1 MVVGARVVGPA
12 GSVCSLAAAAGQLAE
27 SFPHVQVALCW
38 QAIRKA
44 VGRRGQ
50 RMLTAPSLPEALG
63 ALGAVS
69 AEDAAGWPEGLREEV
84 AALVRPQPQLPTVA

>member
-1 MVVGARVVGPA
+1 
-12 GSVCSLAAAAGQLAE
+12 
-27 SFPHVQVALCW
+27 
-38 QAIRKA
+38 
-44 VGRRGQ
+44 
-50 RMLTAPSLPEALG
+50 MLTAPSLPEALG